1 MRRSIGNEGFIL
13 VSVIWIAGLIAIV
26 ASNFAVAV
34 SLHVRGEANL
44 AGSMEAEFAADGLVR
59 LIAFRLASA
68 SAAQSRQGA
77 PTDGELVRCSL
88 DGGRSATVAVQD
100 QGGLLDLN
108 RASLQAL
115 AALIGKA
122 TRSGSDPLSLAEAIA
137 DFRDSDDVRLG
148 VTKGG
153 PEEGLVAGG
162 PGMKNAPF
170 QSVDEIEQVI
180 PADMAD
186 LHALKRLFTVY
197 SHEDGID
204 LSAAPAELRSMIDG
218 GGDKLSAAI
227 PIAPSQHKSF
237 AIDAEVAATDGSR
250 FRRSAIVSILREPQ
264 RPFAVL
270 EWRQASGFAADQ
282 ATAPVKGSCEE
293 LTFD

>member
-1 MRRSIGNEGFIL
+1 
-13 VSVIWIAGLIAIV
+13 
-26 ASNFAVAV
+26 
-34 SLHVRGEANL
+34 
-44 AGSMEAEFAADGLVR
+44 
-59 LIAFRLASA
+59 
-68 SAAQSRQGA
+68 
-77 PTDGELVRCSL
+77 
-88 DGGRSATVAVQD
+88 
-100 QGGLLDLN
+100 
-108 RASLQAL
+108 
-115 AALIGKA
+115 
-122 TRSGSDPLSLAEAIA
+122 
-137 DFRDSDDVRLG
+137 
-148 VTKGG
+148 
-153 PEEGLVAGG
+153 
-162 PGMKNAPF
+162 
-170 QSVDEIEQVI
+170 
-180 PADMAD
+180 MAD